1 MKIISVDK
9 YKGETYCIEFEGH
22 ENVYLNREIVSQYSL
37 KAGLTLP
44 ESVLTEIVNANDF
57 RKAKERA
64 MYLLD
69 GKDYTFSELYKKLLS
84 NYPEETCLE
93 VCKTLASY
101 GFINDMRYAENKA
114 RVLFEVKRFGMYRA
128 KLELK
133 RCGLSDDII
142 SAVTQKYSD
151 KDDVLE
157 RLEELVEK
165 KYERYLVDEKGVNKV
180 KAALQRQGYS
190 YSDIKAVLDLY
201 EFDF

>member
-1 MKIISVDK
+1 MKIISVNK
-9 YKGETYCIEFEGH
+9 YKGETYCIEFDGH
-22 ENVYLNREIVSQYSL
+22 ENVYLNREIVSQYNL
-37 KAGLTLP
+37 KAGQTLP
-44 ESVLTEIVNANDF
+44 ESALEEIINANFF

-69 GKDYTFSELYKKLLS
+69 VKDYTFSELYKKLIN
-84 NYPEETCLE
+84 NYPEEICLE

-114 RVLFEVKRFGMYRA
+114 RVLFEVKRFGLYRV
-128 KLELK
+128 KMELK
-133 RCGLSDDII
+133 KCGLSDDII
-142 SAVTQKYSD
+142 SVVTECYADEDS
-151 KDDVLE
+151 VLE
-157 RLEELVEK
+157 RLEEFVEK
-165 KYERYLVDEKGVNKV
+165 KYERYLVDQKGVNKV